1 MNTGSKLYKN
11 VAWYS
16 TGVVIFSSP
25 GSFSPREVLSSL
37 CVRQLLNQFNSNH
50 SHNWTNVSYVVID
63 NIKDQLYKSKDG
75 LAQNR
80 DSVATDCCFSELLK
94 LNYMYIYWCLSSTK
108 QTSLSHQNVTCSH
121 NYIAE
126 TLLTWH

>member
-1 MNTGSKLYKN
+1 VLSVTRRHNLTLNHIGNFLKS
-11 VAWYS
+11 V
-16 TGVVIFSSP
+16 P
-25 GSFSPREVLSSL
+25 GSFSPCEVLSSL
-37 CVRQLLNQFNSNH
+37 CVRQLLNQFNSNQ